1 MERPER
7 RLEIPSP
14 RAGEP
19 FIESRELAA
28 LAAHIAEEKKG
39 VDVKVYDVSE
49 QIKIASYF
57 VLVTGLSRPH
67 VQAIASAIQARMKEL
82 GEHRPRPEGADLGW
96 WLLLDYVD
104 VVVHVLQPEAREHY
118 ALDQLYAQCP
128 VLDVGS
134 VALPGRELPSAARP
148 A

>member
-1 MERPER
+1 VERAGRP
-7 RLEIPSP
+7 LEIPHP
-14 RAGEP
+14 AAGEP

-39 VDVKVYDVSE
+39 VDVRVYDVE
-49 QIKIASYF
+49 EHIKIASFF

-67 VQAIASAIQARMKEL
+67 VQAIASEIQTRLKEL

-96 WLLLDYVD
+96 WVLLDYVD

-118 ALDQLYAQCP
+118 GLDALYAQCP
-128 VLDVGS
+128 RLDLAS
-134 VALPGRELPSAARP
+134 VALPGTEAPPARAAQ
-148 A
+148 